1 MTLSKTA
8 GVTATDVNA
17 LINGVQYTNT
27 ATTKTSGARDMR
39 VSYLQDDGGTAKR
52 TLISLNY
59 RVLAFSDPAKFL
71 DVVTDK
77 VSPCVLLLDMRL
89 PNCTGLHVQA
99 SLQER
104 GVDLP
109 IVFMSGESTVL
120 QAVKAMEAGAAKFL
134 VKPVTRAALI
144 DAVTQGLQQDLQRRQ
159 KQEAR
164 QRVDKLMVRL
174 TPREREVLSW
184 VRKGLANAEIADIL
198 GISVAT
204 VKQHKSSIMIKFD
217 TKTFAELLESLQEA

>member
-1 MTLSKTA
+1 MNDLNWYGA
-8 GVTATDVNA
+8 DQA
-17 LINGVQYTNT
+17 LVQGYVYVVEDD
-27 ATTKTSGARDMR
+27 ASIRD
-39 VSYLQDDGGTAKR
+39 SIKR

-120 QAVKAMEAGAAKFL
+120 QAVKAMEAGATKFL

-144 DAVTQGLQQDLQRRQ
+144 EAVTQGLQQDLQRRQ

-174 TPREREVLSW
+174 TAREREVLSW

>member
-1 MTLSKTA
+1 MGQGKKMNDLNWY
-8 GVTATDVNA
+8 GTDQA
-17 LINGVQYTNT
+17 SVQGYVYVVEDD
-27 ATTKTSGARDMR
+27 ASIRD
-39 VSYLQDDGGTAKR
+39 SIKR

-59 RVLAFSDPAKFL
+59 RVLAFSDPNKFL

-77 VSPCVLLLDMRL
+77 VSPCMLLLDMRL
-89 PNCTGLHVQA
+89 PNCTGLHVQT

-104 GVDLP
+104 GLDLP

-134 VKPVTRAALI
+134 VKPVTRGALI
-144 DAVTQGLQQDLQRRQ
+144 EAVTQGLQQDLQRRL
-159 KQEAR
+159 KQQAR
-164 QRVDKLMVRL
+164 QRVEKLMIRL
-174 TPREREVLSW
+174 TAREREVLSW

-204 VKQHKSSIMIKFD
+204 VKQHKSSIMVKFD
-217 TKTFAELLESLQEA
+217 TRTFAELLESLQEA

>member
-1 MTLSKTA
+1 MNDLNWYGA
-8 GVTATDVNA
+8 DQA
-17 LINGVQYTNT
+17 LFQGYVYVVEDDASI
-27 ATTKTSGARDMR
+27 RD
-39 VSYLQDDGGTAKR
+39 SIKR

-120 QAVKAMEAGAAKFL
+120 QAVKAMEAGATKFL

-174 TPREREVLSW
+174 TAREREVLSW